1 MKLYILAIILLAN
14 VLSIKTSPKP
24 PKPPKIPILPKLP
37 KYIFEYSSAIL
48 KVTVEKALQV
58 KTTEEDYIEKISK
71 LDIPQKVKEWVK
83 NLNAS
88 KINSKSNIDITYNT
102 TLGGYAKGDSYY
114 FHKTRNEYTFKY
126 GTADVILG
134 PLKTFRRRVCMKK
147 FLVRKCRYETVNPV
161 YNEKKFKSFVIYK
174 INREIN
180 SKIYNK
186 YKPPK
191 KNKTKTNK
199 ES

>member
-1 MKLYILAIILLAN
+1 MKLYIIAILLLAN
-14 VLSIKTSPKP
+14 VLSIKIPPKP
-24 PKPPKIPILPKLP
+24 PKPPKP
-37 KYIFEYSSAIL
+37 YINMFDYSNAIL

-58 KTTEEDYIEKISK
+58 KTTEEDYIEQISK

-88 KINSKSNIDITYNT
+88 KINSKSNIDITYNKT
-102 TLGGYAKGDSYY
+102 IGGYAKGDSYY

-134 PLKTFRRRVCMKK
+134 PLKTFRRRVCKQK
-147 FLVRKCRYETVNPV
+147 FFFRCRYETVIPI
-161 YNEKKFKSFVIYK
+161 YNEKKFKSFVINK

>member
-1 MKLYILAIILLAN
+1 MKLYILAILLLTN
-14 VLSIKTSPKP
+14 VISIKKKKP
-24 PKPPKIPILPKLP
+24 YYFGYK
-37 KYIFEYSSAIL
+37 YSSAII
-48 KVTVEKALQV
+48 KIAVEKALQV

-88 KINSKSNIDITYNT
+88 NTNTQSNIDITYNT
-102 TLGGYAKGDSYY
+102 TLGGYARGDSYY
-114 FHKTRNEYTFKY
+114 FRKIRNEYTFKY

-134 PLKTFRRRVCMKK
+134 PLKSFRRRVCKKK
-147 FLVRKCRYETVNPV
+147 FFSQRCRYETVNPV
-161 YNEKKFKSFVIYK
+161 YNEKMFKSFVIYK

>member
-1 MKLYILAIILLAN
+1 MKLYIIAIVLLAN
-14 VLSIKTSPKP
+14 VLSIKIPPKP
-24 PKPPKIPILPKLP
+24 PKP
-37 KYIFEYSSAIL
+37 YINMFDYSNAIL
-48 KVTVEKALQV
+48 KVTVEKAYQV

-83 NLNAS
+83 DLNAS
-88 KINSKSNIDITYNT
+88 KINSKSNIDITYNKT
-102 TLGGYAKGDSYY
+102 IGGYAKGDSYY

>member
-83 NLNAS
+83 DLNAS
-88 KINSKSNIDITYNT
+88 KLNSKSNIDITYNKT
-102 TLGGYAKGDSYY
+102 IGGYAKGDSYY

-147 FLVRKCRYETVNPV
+147 FFFRCRYETVIPI

>member
-1 MKLYILAIILLAN
+1 MKLYILAILLLAN
-14 VLSIKTSPKP
+14 VLSIKLPPKP
-24 PKPPKIPILPKLP
+24 PKPRV
-37 KYIFEYSSAIL
+37 YFFEYSSAII

-58 KTTEEDYIEKISK
+58 KTTEEDYIEQISK

-88 KINSKSNIDITYNT
+88 KVNSQSNIDITYNKT
-102 TLGGYAKGDSYY
+102 IGGYAKGDSYY
-114 FHKTRNEYTFKY
+114 FRKIRNEYTFKY

-134 PLKTFRRRVCMKK
+134 PLKTFRRRVCKKK
-147 FLVRKCRYETVNPV
+147 FFSQRCRYETVNPV
-161 YNEKKFKSFVIYK
+161 YNEQMFKSFVIYK

>member
-14 VLSIKTSPKP
+14 VLSIKTS

-83 NLNAS
+83 DLNAS
-88 KINSKSNIDITYNT
+88 KLNSKSNIDITYNKT
-102 TLGGYAKGDSYY
+102 IGGYAKGDSYY

-134 PLKTFRRRVCMKK
+134 PLKTFRRRVCSKG
-147 FLVRKCRYETVNPV
+147 FFRRCRYETVKPL
-161 YNEKKFKSFVIYK
+161 YNEKMFKSFVVDK
-174 INREIN
+174 INRAIN

>member
-14 VLSIKTSPKP
+14 VLSIKTS

-88 KINSKSNIDITYNT
+88 NTNTQSNIDITYNT

-114 FHKTRNEYTFKY
+114 FRKIRKEYTFKY

-134 PLKTFRRRVCMKK
+134 PLKPTKKRRCFQVMDKRKKK
-147 FLVRKCRYETVNPV
+147 FCWYEDIIPL
-161 YNEKKFKSFVIYK
+161 YDKKKFKDYVISRINIEIQDKIYK
-174 INREIN
+174 
-180 SKIYNK
+180 K
-186 YKPPK
+186 YKPSK
-191 KNKTKTNK
+191 INKTKKN
-199 ES
+199 